1 MILWLLTSWMVYIV
15 HIALVI
21 GVIGTFFSYILYR
34 IPFVWQYA
42 SIIKLVALP
51 LLIISIFLE
60 GYFYASKSWIE
71 ESKKFEE
78 KVKIAEQQSKEANEK
93 IKTVYVDKVRIVKQ
107 QQEIVKE
114 KIKEVEK
121 IIDAKCEVA
130 PEAIQILNQA
140 AKSPVKEEKK

>member
-78 KVKIAEQQSKEANEK
+78 KVKVAEQQSKDANGK
-93 IKTVYVDKVRIVKQ
+93 LDNALKDKNNAVKKQ
-107 QQEIVKE
+107 QIVIQER
-114 KIKEVEK
+114 IKEVQVQVNADCK
-121 IIDAKCEVA
+121 VS
-130 PEAIQILNQA
+130 PEAVKILNDA
-140 AKSPVKEEKK
+140 ANVK

>member
-78 KVKIAEQQSKEANEK
+78 KVKVAEQQSKEANVK
-93 IKTVYVDKVRIVKQ
+93 LDNALKDKNNAVKKQ
-107 QQEIVKE
+107 QIVIQER
-114 KIKEVEK
+114 IKEVQVQVNADCK
-121 IIDAKCEVA
+121 VS
-130 PEAIQILNQA
+130 PEAVKILNDA
-140 AKSPVKEEKK
+140 ANVK

>member
-78 KVKIAEQQSKEANEK
+78 KVKVAEQQSKDANVK
-93 IKTVYVDKVRIVKQ
+93 LDNALKDKNNAVKKQ
-107 QQEIVKE
+107 QIVIQER
-114 KIKEVEK
+114 IKEVQVQVNADCK
-121 IIDAKCEVA
+121 VS
-130 PEAIQILNQA
+130 PEAVKILNDA
-140 AKSPVKEEKK
+140 ANVK

>member
-71 ESKKFEE
+71 ESKKFEK
-78 KVKIAEQQSKEANEK
+78 KVKVAEQQSKDANVK
-93 IKTVYVDKVRIVKQ
+93 LDNALKDKNNAVKKQ
-107 QQEIVKE
+107 QIVIQER
-114 KIKEVEK
+114 IKEVQVQVNADCK
-121 IIDAKCEVA
+121 VS
-130 PEAIQILNQA
+130 PEAVKILNDA
-140 AKSPVKEEKK
+140 ANVK

>member
-1 MILWLLTSWMVYIV
+1 MVYIV

-78 KVKIAEQQSKEANEK
+78 KVKVAEQQSKEANVK
-93 IKTVYVDKVRIVKQ
+93 LDNALKDKNNAVKKQ
-107 QQEIVKE
+107 QIVIQER
-114 KIKEVEK
+114 IKEVQVQVNADCK
-121 IIDAKCEVA
+121 VS
-130 PEAIQILNQA
+130 PEAVKILNDA
-140 AKSPVKEEKK
+140 ANVK